1 MVTSS
6 YYNLK
11 KALEK
16 LINPFAE
23 TNDFVIEIKSSI
35 DLEQDNKILS
45 EIKALVNKP
54 ALNDKE
60 HIEIADKRNKLV
72 NGIVENRIADILSLK
87 TTQIESVLKDGI
99 ITTRLTDR
107 GILMYEIQEKNSY
120 DKLSDVTVN
129 LYYLNRAAKYNFSMK
144 MGVQPV
150 QYGSIFLFRNGFR
163 ILPYGNEKMIVG
175 N

>member
-87 TTQIESVLKDGI
+87 TTQIESVLKMVLLLLD
-99 ITTRLTDR
+99 
-107 GILMYEIQEKNSY
+107 
-120 DKLSDVTVN
+120 
-129 LYYLNRAAKYNFSMK
+129 
-144 MGVQPV
+144 
-150 QYGSIFLFRNGFR
+150 
-163 ILPYGNEKMIVG
+163 
-175 N
+175 